1 VIVDGRELAEAR
13 KPLRAHEDIAGDIR
27 RGDDHLVMPYFLTR
41 LPAVLLQQVS
51 LDLESSD
58 TLCGEVEKSKPYK
71 TPAKGGAVTPKR
83 PAPVPS
89 AARVQLTPIEILQTL
104 GLAML
109 PSRHTQRHLA
119 SWQWSLIRYGY
130 LIDRLSKPGERLV
143 TNSLVG
149 DYRHH
154 HMTALSEAFGVGCA
168 LSYAQRWLK
177 TQVPPDAVLRVPIDF
192 DYLVGPRPVPLPGR
206 VKVAPLGKANRR
218 PDCLLVAH
226 HPSRGLRL
234 LVVECKGTSSG
245 RARAVGQLGSAMHQL
260 EGIVFTHS
268 GQPPVSIE
276 RHAYAAWVSKRGSA
290 VELYGVDPPE
300 PGEQWVRPEVPDR
313 DKLHRLDSDEH
324 GRVVFTSPAALGGRA
339 LRFIEDRMIAWA
351 GAGDGLEE
359 ADIKSLRHEE
369 SAFGD
374 LVGANSSLTFPDGD
388 MVEVF
393 TGGIVKALNA
403 VLDPDRDRAAA
414 TRAEIAQA
422 IRAAESQRLNDNE
435 DPEQVASAINE
446 DGLALR
452 IRVLKGQATRRQGP
466 AARS

>member
-1 VIVDGRELAEAR
+1 
-13 KPLRAHEDIAGDIR
+13 
-27 RGDDHLVMPYFLTR
+27 MPYFLTL
-41 LPAVLLQQVS
+41 LPATLLQQVS
-51 LDLESSD
+51 LEPESSH
-58 TLCGEVEKSKPYK
+58 TLCREVEESKPYKK
-71 TPAKGGAVTPKR
+71 TPAKGSAPTPKR
-83 PAPVPS
+83 PTPVPS
-89 AARVQLTPIEILQTL
+89 AARVELRPIEILQTL

-109 PSRHTQRHLA
+109 PPRHVQRHLA

-130 LIDRLSKPGERLV
+130 LVDRLSKPGGRLV

-168 LSYAQRWLK
+168 LSYAQRWLR
-177 TQVPPDAVLRVPIDF
+177 TQVPPGTTLRLPIDF
-192 DYLVGPRPVPLPGR
+192 DYLVGPRPVPLPGH
-206 VKVAPLGKANRR
+206 VKAAPVSKANRR
-218 PDCLLVAH
+218 PDCLLVAD

-260 EGIVFTHS
+260 EGIVFTHP

-300 PGEQWVRPEVPDR
+300 SGEPWVRPDLPER
-313 DKLHRLDSDEH
+313 DKLYRLDKDEH
-324 GRVVFTSPAALGGRA
+324 GRVVFASPAALGGRA
-339 LRFIEDRMIAWA
+339 LRFIADRMIAWA
-351 GAGDGLEE
+351 GAGDGVEE

-374 LVGANSSLTFPDGD
+374 LVGANSSLSFPDGD

-393 TGGIVKALNA
+393 TGGLV
-403 VLDPDRDRAAA
+403 
-414 TRAEIAQA
+414 
-422 IRAAESQRLNDNE
+422 
-435 DPEQVASAINE
+435 
-446 DGLALR
+446 
-452 IRVLKGQATRRQGP
+452 QGP
-466 AARS
+466 ECSPRS